1 MKKLNIVSCIILMVV
16 FLIGCSNS
24 DIEIIE
30 YSQEESLEVLTE
42 NVINPTMQR
51 MQELENRMVIE
62 QLSKNEYIELAN
74 LYKEES
80 FIKKQRNILEQ
91 GFLL

>member
-51 MQELENRMVIE
+51 RQE
-62 QLSKNEYIELAN
+62 
-74 LYKEES
+74 
-80 FIKKQRNILEQ
+80 
-91 GFLL
+91 